1 MPTRGSLQL
10 YFVRIFY
17 LAYIII
23 ILLAH
28 SKSVTINICENKYI
42 YNTRPCRTLR
52 AVDPAKR
59 GLERTNIE
67 PAMHDFRPGAKRA
80 CQLTAQID
88 GIDRDFL
95 FGNARPPL
103 PSHPGCSSFPSYLG
117 ATQVGRGLAPVY
129 INYFI
134 VYLGFETIFG
144 SPGTSPGTLTSW
156 VGVWGE
162 IPLYVFLQV
171 SIRLYLLVIN
181 TIDVNKGNWAHFELS
196 LCDFRPPLQ
205 GGQKSQKS

>member
-10 YFVRIFY
+10 YFVHIFY

-67 PAMHDFRPGAKRA
+67 PAMLDFRPGAKRA

-103 PSHPGCSSFPSYLG
+103 
-117 ATQVGRGLAPVY
+117 LAPGVQLLPL
-129 INYFI
+129 
-134 VYLGFETIFG
+134 VFG
-144 SPGTSPGTLTSW
+144 GYT
-156 VGVWGE
+156 
-162 IPLYVFLQV
+162 
-171 SIRLYLLVIN
+171 
-181 TIDVNKGNWAHFELS
+181 
-196 LCDFRPPLQ
+196 
-205 GGQKSQKS
+205 GGQGPSPCIY